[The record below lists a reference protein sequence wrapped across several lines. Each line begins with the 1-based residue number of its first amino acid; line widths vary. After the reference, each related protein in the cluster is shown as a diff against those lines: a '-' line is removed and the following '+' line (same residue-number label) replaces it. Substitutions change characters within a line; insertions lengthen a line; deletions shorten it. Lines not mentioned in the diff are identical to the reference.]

1 MSTLPSA
8 ATPLNQHSLLS
19 IELWLN
25 TLGAK
30 KNENNPCLWEWLTNE
45 CSAEIEIMQDELKVT
60 WMSKEKESQFS
71 FPYGLSRQ
79 DVEDAL
85 KQGP

>member
-1 MSTLPSA
+1 MPGLPSS
-8 ATPLNQHSLLS
+8 ATPLNQHSLLA

-25 TLGAK
+25 KLGAK
-30 KNENNPCLWEWLTNE
+30 KSENNPCLWNWFINQ
-45 CSAEIEIMQDELKVT
+45 CSAEIEMREDELRVT
-60 WMSKEKESQFS
+60 WVSEAKESQFS

-79 DVEDAL
+79 DVEEAL